1 MLYAGMVGWTRIW
14 LGVHWPLDV
23 VGGWLLGAGW
33 LCAMAAYASWV
44 ERTPED

>member
-1 MLYAGMVGWTRIW
+1 VGLTRAL

-33 LCAMAAYASWV
+33 LCGMAAVWMTVDGTRSRAG
-44 ERTPED
+44 EDVA